1 MMHPHRHPF
10 GDLSLCF
17 LIATTLIL
25 IRAPTMHGAEDAS
38 YLNCSSPIQCGDLQ
52 NVSYPFLGLNRPSYC
67 GLPEFELTCQD
78 NTALINISN
87 EDYRVLRIDG
97 TSQMT
102 VARNDYWKTFCPTNF
117 KNTTQE
123 ITSPFSYTTDTVASN
138 LTLYYGCQVIP
149 TTITLTT
156 IITSQFTCTNSGNIV
171 TGYFLTKNVSDVA
184 SSSSVNFSAIVS
196 YFGDCNTSVVLAAN
210 QSAIQE
216 IESSPSST
224 TLVSAIDEGFGLTW
238 TVDTKCS
245 GCLASGGQCGRDN
258 STGNFVCYCPDKP
271 YSSACPGMSIYPRLT
286 SNKSI

>member
-1 MMHPHRHPF
+1 
-10 GDLSLCF
+10 
-17 LIATTLIL
+17 
-25 IRAPTMHGAEDAS
+25 MHGAEDAS
-38 YLNCSSPIQCGDLQ
+38 YLNCSSAIQCGGLQ
-52 NVSYPFLGLNRPSYC
+52 NVSYPFWGLNRPSYC

-78 NTALINISN
+78 NTVLINISN

-102 VARNDYWKTFCPTNF
+102 VARNDYWETFCPAKF

-123 ITSPFSYTTDTVASN
+123 ITNPFSYTTDTVASN
-138 LTLYYGCQVIP
+138 LTLYYGCQA
-149 TTITLTT
+149 TTITLAT
-156 IITSQFTCTNSGNIV
+156 IMTSQFTCIYSGNIV
-171 TGYFLTKNVSDVA
+171 TGYFLTKNVSDVV

-196 YFGDCNTSVVLAAN
+196 YFEDCNTSVVLAAN

-216 IESSPSST
+216 IESSPSNT

-271 YSSACPGMSIYPRLT
+271 YSSACPDNLDLISVADLNLNYCKEHENHREHLIGFVI
-286 SNKSI
+286 